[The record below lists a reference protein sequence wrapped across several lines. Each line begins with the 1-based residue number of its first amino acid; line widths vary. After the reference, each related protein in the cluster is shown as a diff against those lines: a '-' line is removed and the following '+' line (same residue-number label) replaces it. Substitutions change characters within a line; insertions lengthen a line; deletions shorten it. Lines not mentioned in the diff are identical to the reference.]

1 MTADVLRVVGE
12 AVADVVRTRDGLVTT
27 LPGGSAANV
36 AVGLARLGQ
45 QVTLTTQLGADP
57 RGDLIRRHL
66 EGAGVTVDCPHG
78 ADASTPTAYAT
89 LDASGAAHYVFDT
102 TWVLEPR
109 LDRLGGGHVHVGSFP
124 AFLGGAPD
132 RLAESLE
139 AHHQA
144 GTTSFDPNVR
154 PSLMPRRDV
163 VLARFERLLGSLDV
177 VKASDEDI
185 AWLYPG
191 ETTVDVLARWLDA
204 GVGLAVVTRGA
215 DGAVAASPERLTE
228 IAARPAR
235 VVDTVGAG
243 DSFMAALLDGLMRS
257 GLLGEDARPLR
268 QADSGVLTSVLDRSA
283 RAAAITVSRAGAA
296 PPTGA
301 ELEPVGRSAAG

>member
-45 QVTLTTQLGADP
+45 RVTLTTQLGADP

-66 EGAGVTVDCPHG
+66 EGAGVTVDCPHEVG
-78 ADASTPTAYAT
+78 ARTPTAFAT
-89 LDASGAAHYVFDT
+89 LDASGAAQYVFDT

-109 LDRLGGGHVHVGSFP
+109 LDGPAGGHVHLGSFP
-124 AFLGGAPD
+124 AFLGSAPD
-132 RLAESLE
+132 RLAEAIES
-139 AHHQA
+139 HHRV

-163 VLARFERLLGSLDV
+163 VLARFERLLGSLDI

-191 ETTVDVLARWLDA
+191 RATVDVLARWLDA
-204 GVGLAVVTRGA
+204 GVGLAVVTLGA
-215 DGAVAASPERLTE
+215 DGAVAASPKRLMQ
-228 IAARPAR
+228 IPPRPAR
-235 VVDTVGAG
+235 VVDSVGAG
-243 DSFMAALLDGLMRS
+243 DSFMAALLDGLMRR
-257 GLLGEDARPLR
+257 GLVAATGDLLR
-268 QADSGVLTSVLDRSA
+268 QADSGLLTSILDRSA

-296 PPTGA
+296 PPTRA
-301 ELEPVGRSAAG
+301 ELERVR